1 MVQSCFVGM
10 IPFDVQ
16 SSASEKASMSELV
29 CLEGIST
36 NIGGHFLLCLLKRI
50 AFLEVPFQRSL
61 FAFPANNF
69 QLKGL

>member
-16 SSASEKASMSELV
+16 SSASKKTSMNELI
-29 CLEGIST
+29 CFEGIST
-36 NIGGHFLLCLLKRI
+36 NISGHFLLFLLKRI
-50 AFLEVPFQRSL
+50 AFLEVPFQRSW